1 MNGEPGADVE
11 HYLTG
16 LGLAFTRHQHPPVAT
31 VAEAEEHWAAIDAL
45 HCKNLFLRNQKGSRH
60 FLVVLA
66 ASRRA
71 DLAALGDLF
80 GERKLG
86 FASPE
91 RLQAH
96 LGLTPGSVSPF
107 GLINDREH
115 RVEVA
120 IDRAVRDAARVA
132 FHPNV
137 NTATLVSDRRRLPA
151 VPRRRRPRRPLDLN
165 PSCETRCPLESP
177 SGYREHT
184 GVVHW

>member
-1 MNGEPGADVE
+1 VTPSQPLPSESAGRQDVE
-11 HYLTG
+11 HYLAG
-16 LGLAFTRHQHPPVAT
+16 LGIAFTRHEHPPVAT
-31 VAEAEEHWAAIDAL
+31 VAEAETHWADIDAL

-66 ASRRA
+66 VTRRG

-91 RLQAH
+91 RLLAH

-107 GLINDREH
+107 GLINDPEH

-120 IDRAVRDAARVA
+120 IDVAVRDAARVA

-137 NTATLVSDRRRLPA
+137 NTATLVVSGADFQRFLAA
-151 VPRRRRPRRPLDLN
+151 VGHDVR
-165 PSCETRCPLESP
+165 
-177 SGYREHT
+177 
-184 GVVHW
+184 WI

>member
-1 MNGEPGADVE
+1 MTPGADVE
-11 HYLTG
+11 QYLRG
-16 LGLAFTRHQHPPVAT
+16 LDITFTRHEHPPVAT
-31 VAEAEEHWAAIDAL
+31 VAEAEQHWAGIDAL

-66 ASRRA
+66 ITRRG
-71 DLAALGDLF
+71 DLAALGELF

-91 RLQAH
+91 RLLAH

-107 GLINDREH
+107 GLINDPEH

-120 IDRAVRDAARVA
+120 IDVAIRDAARVA

-137 NTATLVSDRRRLPA
+137 NTATLVVSGADFQRFLDA
-151 VPRRRRPRRPLDLN
+151 VGHDVR
-165 PSCETRCPLESP
+165 
-177 SGYREHT
+177 
-184 GVVHW
+184 WI

>member
-1 MNGEPGADVE
+1 MTPGHDVE
-11 HYLTG
+11 EFLRA
-16 LGLAFTRHQHPPVAT
+16 LGITFTRHEHPAVAT
-31 VAEAEEHWAAIDAL
+31 VAEAEQHWAGIDAL

-66 ASRRA
+66 ITRRG
-71 DLAALGDLF
+71 DLAAIGDLF

-91 RLQAH
+91 RLLAH

-120 IDRAVRDAARVA
+120 IDVAVRDAARVA

-137 NTATLVSDRRRLPA
+137 NTATLVLSGEDFKRYLAA
-151 VPRRRRPRRPLDLN
+151 VGH
-165 PSCETRCPLESP
+165 E
-177 SGYREHT
+177 
-184 GVVHW
+184 VQWI

>member
-1 MNGEPGADVE
+1 MSAGADVE
-11 HYLTG
+11 LYLTG
-16 LGLAFTRHQHPPVAT
+16 LGIAFTRHEHPPVAT
-31 VAEAEEHWAAIDAL
+31 VAEAEQFWTGIDAL
-45 HCKNLFLRNQKGSRH
+45 HCKNLFLRNQKGNRH

-66 ASRRA
+66 ITRRG

-91 RLQAH
+91 RLLAH

-107 GLINDREH
+107 GLINDPER

-120 IDRAVRDAARVA
+120 IDVAVRDAARVA

-137 NTATLVSDRRRLPA
+137 NTATLVVSGVDFQRFLAA
-151 VPRRRRPRRPLDLN
+151 VGHAVR
-165 PSCETRCPLESP
+165 
-177 SGYREHT
+177 
-184 GVVHW
+184 WI

>member
-1 MNGEPGADVE
+1 MADRFDPPSLSAQDVE
-11 HYLTG
+11 HYLAA
-16 LGLAFTRHQHPPVAT
+16 LAVAFTRHEHPPVAT
-31 VAEAEEHWAAIDAL
+31 VAEAETHWVEIDAL

-66 ASRRA
+66 VTRRG

-91 RLQAH
+91 RLLTH

-107 GLINDREH
+107 GLINDPEH
-115 RVEVA
+115 HVELA
-120 IDRAVRDAARVA
+120 IDVAVRDAARVA

-137 NTATLVSDRRRLPA
+137 NTATLV
-151 VPRRRRPRRPLDLN
+151 V
-165 PSCETRCPLESP
+165 
-177 SGYREHT
+177 SGADFQRFLA
-184 GVVHW
+184 GVGHDVRWI